1 MASLNLVPGETVVL
15 EVKKHWI
22 APVRDS
28 LWPALMI
35 VGAFLLGWISPD
47 QEGGLFGAIGRLL
60 DIIRLGLFLGG
71 VGWIVYNIIVWR
83 TAEFAV
89 TDLRVLH
96 YEGLIQRRTSETLLT
111 SVTDVRLNVGVLGK
125 ALGYGDLKIFTAS
138 GAAGEDDFKTITQA
152 TEFRNAMMTQKLH
165 DRQQGGAAAATPPA
179 PAGAATPPLA
189 PAPAPA
195 AASASDALQ
204 QLAELRD
211 KGLITP
217 QEYEAKKAEI
227 LQRM

>member
-1 MASLNLVPGETVVL
+1 MPGETVVL
-15 EVKKHWI
+15 EAKKHWI

-35 VGAFLLGWISPD
+35 LGAFLIGWISPN

-60 DIIRLGLFLGG
+60 DLIRLGLFLGG
-71 VGWIVYNIIVWR
+71 LGWIVYNIVVWR

-89 TDLRVLH
+89 TNFRVLR

-111 SVTDVRLNVGVLGK
+111 SVTDVRLGVGVLGK
-125 ALGYGDLKIFTAS
+125 SLGYGDLKIFTAS

-152 TEFRNAMMTQKLH
+152 TEFRNAMMAQKLQ
-165 DRQQGGAAAATPPA
+165 DQQASRAT
-179 PAGAATPPLA
+179 
-189 PAPAPA
+189 APA
-195 AASASDALQ
+195 AAPPAAAPPPATAASPAPPAANSADRLQ
-204 QLAELRD
+204 QLTDLRD

-227 LQRM
+227 LQRL

>member
-1 MASLNLVPGETVVL
+1 MAALSLVPGETVVL
-15 EVKKHWI
+15 EAKKHWI

-35 VGAFLLGWISPD
+35 LGAFLIGWISPN

-60 DIIRLGLFLGG
+60 DLIRLGLFLGG
-71 VGWIVYNIIVWR
+71 LGWIVYNIVVWR

-89 TDLRVLH
+89 TNFRVLR

-111 SVTDVRLNVGVLGK
+111 SVTDVRLGVGVLGK
-125 ALGYGDLKIFTAS
+125 SLGYGDLKIFTAS

-152 TEFRNAMMTQKLH
+152 TEFRNAMMAQKLQ
-165 DRQQGGAAAATPPA
+165 DQQASRAT
-179 PAGAATPPLA
+179 
-189 PAPAPA
+189 APA
-195 AASASDALQ
+195 AAPPAAAPPPAAAASPSAPGVNSADRLQ
-204 QLAELRD
+204 QLTDLRD

-227 LQRM
+227 LERM

>member
-1 MASLNLVPGETVVL
+1 MSALNLVPGESVVL
-15 EVKKHWI
+15 EAEKHWI

-28 LWPALMI
+28 LWAALMI
-35 VGAFLLGWISPD
+35 VGAFLIGWISPS

-60 DIIRLGLFLGG
+60 DLIRLGLFLGG

-83 TAEFAV
+83 TAQFAV
-89 TDLRVLH
+89 TDFRVLH
-96 YEGLIQRRTSETLLT
+96 YEGLIKRRTSETLLT
-111 SVTDVRLNVGVLGK
+111 SVTDVRLGVGALGK

-152 TEFRNAMMTQKLH
+152 TEFRNAIMTQKMQ
-165 DRQQGGAAAATPPA
+165 DQQKSGPAAAAAAPPVVA
-179 PAGAATPPLA
+179 PS

-195 AASASDALQ
+195 AVAAPDALQ
-204 QLAELRD
+204 QLADLRD

-217 QEYEAKKAEI
+217 QEYDTKKAEI

>member
-60 DIIRLGLFLGG
+60 DLIRLGLFLGG

-179 PAGAATPPLA
+179 PAGAAAPPLA
-189 PAPAPA
+189 PAPPA